1 LRPVGIQADCGFTN
15 LRNLG
20 GMQFELTS
28 DFIARLRDDVQQL
41 DRSSVVAKIGDLYPA
56 DIAEILDE
64 LSLQEAQF
72 VFRVLEEDTRPEVL
86 IELDEDVRKRF
97 LRSLSSDEI
106 AQYIDLLDSDDA
118 ADIISELPESR
129 QTEVLD
135 RVEDEEQA
143 SDIASLLQ
151 YDENTAGGLMAKELI
166 KVNLNW
172 SLPRCVREMR
182 KQAEDVESVYTVY
195 VVDDEDHL
203 LGTVSLKRML
213 ISPERSLIKDIY
225 DDDVRAVQA
234 DTPAEEVAQFAE
246 KYDLVVIPV
255 VDQWNR
261 LIGRI
266 TVDDV
271 MDVVREETS
280 RDYQL
285 MSGISENIETTDTAF
300 IMSRARLPWLLIA
313 MAGGII
319 GSQVIEQ
326 YEEQLRVF
334 PEMAIFMPLV
344 ASMGGNVGIQSSA
357 LIVQGL
363 ANNTLSRDGV
373 LPKLGKELAV
383 GLLNGLAC
391 SLAIL
396 GYAYFYGHSMA
407 LSFTIGLSMIVVIL
421 YAGIF
426 GTVVPL
432 GLRRMGQDP
441 ALATG
446 PFITTANDII
456 GLFFYFVIGR
466 LMYSLVV

>member
-1 LRPVGIQADCGFTN
+1 
-15 LRNLG
+15 
-20 GMQFELTS
+20 MQFELTS
-28 DFIARLRDDVQQL
+28 EFLSALREDMERLD
-41 DRSSVVAKIGDLYPA
+41 STSVAAKVEDLYPQ

-64 LSLQEAQF
+64 VNLEEAQF
-72 VFRVLEEDTRPEVL
+72 IFRLLDEETRPEVL
-86 IELDEDVRKRF
+86 MELDEDVRKRF
-97 LRSLSSDEI
+97 LRSLSTEEI
-106 AQYIDLLDSDDA
+106 AQYVDLLDTDDA
-118 ADIISELPESR
+118 ADLISELPEER
-129 QTEVLD
+129 QSEVLEQ
-135 RVEDEEQA
+135 VEDEEQA
-143 SDIASLLQ
+143 SDIADLLT
-151 YDENTAGGLMAKELI
+151 YDEDTAGGLMAKELI

-182 KQAEDVESVYTVY
+182 KQAEEVDTVYTVY
-195 VVDDEDHL
+195 VVDDDDRL
-203 LGTVSLKRML
+203 VGTVSLKQML
-213 ISPERSLIKDIY
+213 IAPERTVIKDIY
-225 DDDVRAVQA
+225 NEDVHAVEA
-234 DTPAEEVAQFAE
+234 HTPAEEVAQIAE

-280 RDYQL
+280 KDYQM
-285 MSGISENIETTDTAF
+285 MSGISENIETTDSAL

-313 MAGGII
+313 MAGGIL

-326 YEEQLRVF
+326 YEGQLRVF

-363 ANNTLSRDGV
+363 ANNTLGRDGI
-373 LPKLGKELAV
+373 LPKLLKELSV

-391 SLAIL
+391 SLVIL
-396 GYAYFYGHSMA
+396 GYAYFFGHPLA
-407 LSFTIGLSMIVVIL
+407 LSMTISLSMIVVIL
-421 YAGIF
+421 FAGIF

-432 GLRRMGQDP
+432 GLKRADLDP

-466 LMYSLVV
+466 LMYGLVV

>member
-1 LRPVGIQADCGFTN
+1 
-15 LRNLG
+15 
-20 GMQFELTS
+20 MQFELTS
-28 DFIARLRDDVQQL
+28 EFLSALREDMERLD
-41 DRSSVVAKIGDLYPA
+41 STSVAAKVDDLYPQ

-64 LSLQEAQF
+64 VNLEEAQF
-72 VFRVLEEDTRPEVL
+72 IFRLLDEETRPEVL
-86 IELDEDVRKRF
+86 MELDEDVRKRF
-97 LRSLSSDEI
+97 LRSLSTEEI
-106 AQYIDLLDSDDA
+106 AQYVDLLDTDDA
-118 ADIISELPESR
+118 ADLISELPEER
-129 QTEVLD
+129 QSEVLEQ
-135 RVEDEEQA
+135 VEDEEQA
-143 SDIASLLQ
+143 SDIADLLT
-151 YDENTAGGLMAKELI
+151 YDEDTAGGLMAKELI

-182 KQAEDVESVYTVY
+182 KQAEEVDTVYTVY
-195 VVDDEDHL
+195 VVDDDDRL
-203 LGTVSLKRML
+203 VGTVSLKQML
-213 ISPERSLIKDIY
+213 IAPERTVIKDIY
-225 DDDVRAVQA
+225 NEDVHAVEA
-234 DTPAEEVAQFAE
+234 HTPAEEVAQIAE

-280 RDYQL
+280 KDYQM
-285 MSGISENIETTDTAF
+285 MSGISENIETTDSAL

-313 MAGGII
+313 MAGGIL

-326 YEEQLRVF
+326 YEGQLRVF

-363 ANNTLSRDGV
+363 ANNTLGRDGI
-373 LPKLGKELAV
+373 LPKLLKELSV

-391 SLAIL
+391 SLVIL
-396 GYAYFYGHSMA
+396 GYAYFFGHPLA
-407 LSFTIGLSMIVVIL
+407 LSMTISLSMIVVIL
-421 YAGIF
+421 FAGIF

-432 GLRRMGQDP
+432 GLKRADLDP

-456 GLFFYFVIGR
+456 GLFFYFIIGR
-466 LMYSLVV
+466 LMYGLVV

>member
-1 LRPVGIQADCGFTN
+1 
-15 LRNLG
+15 
-20 GMQFELTS
+20 MQFELTS
-28 DFIARLRDDVQQL
+28 EFLSALREDMERLD
-41 DRSSVVAKIGDLYPA
+41 STSVAAKVEDLYPQ

-64 LSLQEAQF
+64 VNLEEAQF
-72 VFRVLEEDTRPEVL
+72 IFRLLDEETRPEVL
-86 IELDEDVRKRF
+86 MELDEDVRKRF
-97 LRSLSSDEI
+97 LRSLSTEEI
-106 AQYIDLLDSDDA
+106 AQYVDLLDTDDA
-118 ADIISELPESR
+118 ADLISELPEER
-129 QTEVLD
+129 QSEVLD
-135 RVEDEEQA
+135 QVEDEEQA
-143 SDIASLLQ
+143 SDIADLLT
-151 YDENTAGGLMAKELI
+151 YDEDTAGGLMAKELI

-182 KQAEDVESVYTVY
+182 KQAEEVDTVYTVY
-195 VVDDEDHL
+195 VVDDDDHL
-203 LGTVSLKRML
+203 VGTVSLKQML
-213 ISPERSLIKDIY
+213 IAPERTVIKDIY
-225 DDDVRAVQA
+225 NEDVHAVEA
-234 DTPAEEVAQFAE
+234 HTPAEEVAQIAE

-280 RDYQL
+280 KDYQM
-285 MSGISENIETTDTAF
+285 MSGISENIETTDSAL

-313 MAGGII
+313 MAGGIL

-326 YEEQLRVF
+326 YEGQLRVF

-363 ANNTLSRDGV
+363 ANNTLGRDGI
-373 LPKLGKELAV
+373 LPKLLKELSV

-391 SLAIL
+391 SLVIL
-396 GYAYFYGHSMA
+396 GYAYFFGHPLA
-407 LSFTIGLSMIVVIL
+407 LSMTISLSMIVVIL
-421 YAGIF
+421 FAGIF
-426 GTVVPL
+426 GMVVPL
-432 GLRRMGQDP
+432 GLKRADLDP

-466 LMYSLVV
+466 LMYGLFV

>member
-1 LRPVGIQADCGFTN
+1 
-15 LRNLG
+15 
-20 GMQFELTS
+20 MQFELTS
-28 DFIARLRDDVQQL
+28 EFLSALREDMERLD
-41 DRSSVVAKIGDLYPA
+41 STSVAAKVEDLYPQ

-64 LSLQEAQF
+64 VNLEEAQF
-72 VFRVLEEDTRPEVL
+72 IFRLLDEETRPEVL
-86 IELDEDVRKRF
+86 MELDEDVRKRF
-97 LRSLSSDEI
+97 LRSLSTEEI
-106 AQYIDLLDSDDA
+106 AQYVDLLDTDDA
-118 ADIISELPESR
+118 ADLISELPEER
-129 QTEVLD
+129 QSEVLEQ
-135 RVEDEEQA
+135 VEDEEQA
-143 SDIASLLQ
+143 SDIADLLT
-151 YDENTAGGLMAKELI
+151 YDEDTAGGLMAKELI

-182 KQAEDVESVYTVY
+182 KQAEEVDTVYTVY
-195 VVDDEDHL
+195 VVDDDDRL
-203 LGTVSLKRML
+203 VGTVSLKQML
-213 ISPERSLIKDIY
+213 IAPERTVIKDIY
-225 DDDVRAVQA
+225 NEDVHAVEA
-234 DTPAEEVAQFAE
+234 HTPAEEVAQIAE

-280 RDYQL
+280 KDYQM
-285 MSGISENIETTDTAF
+285 MSGISENIETTDSAL

-313 MAGGII
+313 MAGGIL

-326 YEEQLRVF
+326 YEGQLRVF

-363 ANNTLSRDGV
+363 ANNTLGRDGI
-373 LPKLGKELAV
+373 LPKLLKELSV

-391 SLAIL
+391 SLVIL
-396 GYAYFYGHSMA
+396 GYAYFFGHPLA
-407 LSFTIGLSMIVVIL
+407 LSMTISLSMIVVIL
-421 YAGIF
+421 FAGIF

-432 GLRRMGQDP
+432 GLKRADLDP

-456 GLFFYFVIGR
+456 GLFFYFIIGR
-466 LMYSLVV
+466 LMYGLVV

>member
-1 LRPVGIQADCGFTN
+1 
-15 LRNLG
+15 
-20 GMQFELTS
+20 MQFELTS
-28 DFIARLRDDVQQL
+28 EFLSALREDMERLD
-41 DRSSVVAKIGDLYPA
+41 STTVAAKVEDLYPQ

-64 LSLQEAQF
+64 VSLQEGQF
-72 VFRVLEEDTRPEVL
+72 IFRLLDEEIRPEVL
-86 IELDEDVRKRF
+86 MELDEDVRKRF
-97 LRSLSSDEI
+97 LRSLSSEEI
-106 AQYIDLLDSDDA
+106 AQYVDLLDTDDA
-118 ADIISELPESR
+118 ADLISELPESR
-129 QTEVLD
+129 QSEVLD
-135 RVEDEEQA
+135 QIEDEEQA
-143 SDIASLLQ
+143 SDIADLLT
-151 YDENTAGGLMAKELI
+151 YDEDTAGGLMAKELI

-182 KQAEDVESVYTVY
+182 KQAEEVDTVYTVY
-195 VVDDEDHL
+195 VVDDDDRL
-203 LGTVSLKRML
+203 VGTVSLKQML
-213 ISPERSLIKDIY
+213 IAPERTLIRDIY
-225 DDDVRAVQA
+225 DEDVHAVEA
-234 DTPAEEVAQFAE
+234 HTPAEEVAQIAE

-280 RDYQL
+280 KDYQM
-285 MSGISENIETTDTAF
+285 MSGISENIETTDSAL

-313 MAGGII
+313 MAGGIL

-326 YEEQLRVF
+326 YEGQLLMY
-334 PEMAIFMPLV
+334 PQMAIFMPLV

-363 ANNTLSRDGV
+363 ANNTLGRDGI
-373 LPKLGKELAV
+373 LPKLLKELAV

-391 SLAIL
+391 SVAIL
-396 GYAYFYGHSMA
+396 GYAYFFGHP
-407 LSFTIGLSMIVVIL
+407 IELSMTISFSLMIVIL
-421 YAGIF
+421 FAGLF
-426 GTVVPL
+426 GTIVPL
-432 GLRRMGQDP
+432 GLKRFDFDP

-466 LMYSLVV
+466 MMYAYFV

>member
-1 LRPVGIQADCGFTN
+1 
-15 LRNLG
+15 
-20 GMQFELTS
+20 MQFELTS
-28 DFIARLRDDVQQL
+28 EFLSALREDMERLD
-41 DRSSVVAKIGDLYPA
+41 STAVAAKVEDLYPQ

-64 LSLQEAQF
+64 VNLEEAQF
-72 VFRVLEEDTRPEVL
+72 IFRLLDEETRPEVL
-86 IELDEDVRKRF
+86 MELDEDVRKRF
-97 LRSLSSDEI
+97 LRSLSTEEI
-106 AQYIDLLDSDDA
+106 AQYVDLLDTDDA
-118 ADIISELPESR
+118 ADLISELPEER
-129 QTEVLD
+129 QSEVLEQ
-135 RVEDEEQA
+135 VEDEEQA
-143 SDIASLLQ
+143 SDIADLLT
-151 YDENTAGGLMAKELI
+151 YDEDTAGGLMAKELI

-182 KQAEDVESVYTVY
+182 KQAEEVDTVYTVY
-195 VVDDEDHL
+195 VVDDDDRL
-203 LGTVSLKRML
+203 VGTVSLKQML
-213 ISPERSLIKDIY
+213 IAPERTVIKDIY
-225 DDDVRAVQA
+225 NEDVHAVEA
-234 DTPAEEVAQFAE
+234 HTPAEEVAQIAE

-280 RDYQL
+280 KDYQM
-285 MSGISENIETTDTAF
+285 MSGISENIETTDSAL

-313 MAGGII
+313 MAGGIL

-326 YEEQLRVF
+326 YEGQLRVF

-363 ANNTLSRDGV
+363 ANNTLGRDGI
-373 LPKLGKELAV
+373 LPKLLKELSV

-391 SLAIL
+391 SLVIL
-396 GYAYFYGHSMA
+396 GYAYFFGHPLA
-407 LSFTIGLSMIVVIL
+407 LSMTISLSMIVVIL
-421 YAGIF
+421 FAGIF

-432 GLRRMGQDP
+432 GLKRADLDP

-466 LMYSLVV
+466 LMYGLLV

>member
-1 LRPVGIQADCGFTN
+1 
-15 LRNLG
+15 
-20 GMQFELTS
+20 MQFELTS
-28 DFIARLRDDVQQL
+28 DFLTALREDMERLD
-41 DRSSVVAKIGDLYPA
+41 STAVAAKVGDLYPQ

-64 LSLQEAQF
+64 VNLQEAQF
-72 VFRVLEEDTRPEVL
+72 IFRLLDEETRPEVL
-86 IELDEDVRKRF
+86 MELDEDVRKRF
-97 LRSLSSDEI
+97 LRSLSSEEI
-106 AQYIDLLDSDDA
+106 AQYVDLLDTDDA
-118 ADIISELPESR
+118 ADLIGELPEER
-129 QTEVLD
+129 QSEVLEQ
-135 RVEDEEQA
+135 VEDEEQA
-143 SDIASLLQ
+143 SDIADLLT
-151 YDENTAGGLMAKELI
+151 YDEDTAGGLMAKELI

-182 KQAEDVESVYTVY
+182 KQAEDVEAVYTVY
-195 VVDDEDHL
+195 VVDDDDRL
-203 LGTVSLKRML
+203 VGKVSLKKML
-213 ISPERSLIKDIY
+213 LSPERSVVKDIY
-225 DDDVRAVQA
+225 DDDVHAVEAQ
-234 DTPAEEVAQFAE
+234 TPAEEVAQIAE

-255 VDQWNR
+255 VDHWNR
-261 LIGRI
+261 LLGRI

-280 RDYQL
+280 KDYQM
-285 MSGISENIETTDTAF
+285 MSGISENIETTDSAL

-313 MAGGII
+313 MAGGIV

-326 YEEQLRVF
+326 YEGQLRVF

-363 ANNTLSRDGV
+363 ANNTLSRDGILQKV
-373 LPKLGKELAV
+373 LKELSV

-391 SLAIL
+391 SVVIL
-396 GYAYFYGHSMA
+396 GYAYFFGHPLA
-407 LSFTIGLSMIVVIL
+407 LSMTISLSMMVVIL
-421 YAGIF
+421 FAGIF

-432 GLRRMGQDP
+432 GLKRADLDP

-466 LMYSLVV
+466 MMYAMVM

>member
-1 LRPVGIQADCGFTN
+1 
-15 LRNLG
+15 
-20 GMQFELTS
+20 MQFELTS
-28 DFIARLRDDVQQL
+28 DFLTALREDMERLD
-41 DRSSVVAKIGDLYPA
+41 STAVAAKVGDLYPQ

-64 LSLQEAQF
+64 VGLEEAQF
-72 VFRVLEEDTRPEVL
+72 IFRVLDEETRPQVL
-86 IELDEDVRKRF
+86 MELDEDVRRRF
-97 LRSLSSDEI
+97 LRSLSSEEI
-106 AQYIDLLDSDDA
+106 AQYVDLLDTDDA
-118 ADIISELPESR
+118 ADLISELPEER
-129 QTEVLD
+129 QTEVLEQ
-135 RVEDEEQA
+135 VEDEEQA
-143 SDIASLLQ
+143 SDIADLLT
-151 YDENTAGGLMAKELI
+151 YDEDTAGGLMAKELI

-182 KQAEDVESVYTVY
+182 KQAEDVDTVYTVY
-195 VVDDEDHL
+195 VVDDDEKL
-203 LGTVSLKRML
+203 VGTVSLKKML
-213 ISPERSLIKDIY
+213 ISPERSLIRDIY
-225 DDDVRAVQA
+225 DEDVHAVEA
-234 DTPAEEVAQFAE
+234 HTPAEEVAQIAE

-280 RDYQL
+280 KDYQM
-285 MSGISENIETTDTAF
+285 MSGISENIETTDSPF
-300 IMSRARLPWLLIA
+300 IMSRARLPWLMIA
-313 MAGGII
+313 MAGGIL

-326 YEEQLRVF
+326 YEGQLRVF

-363 ANNTLSRDGV
+363 ANNTLGRDGM
-373 LPKLGKELAV
+373 LPKLLKELAV

-391 SLAIL
+391 SLVIL
-396 GYAYFYGHSMA
+396 GYAHFFGHPSA
-407 LSFTIGLSMIVVIL
+407 LSFTISLSMIVVIL
-421 YAGIF
+421 FAGIF

-432 GLRRMGQDP
+432 ALKRIGQDP

-466 LMYSLVV
+466 MMYSLLV

>member
-1 LRPVGIQADCGFTN
+1 
-15 LRNLG
+15 
-20 GMQFELTS
+20 MQFELTS
-28 DFIARLRDDVQQL
+28 EFLSALREDMERLD
-41 DRSSVVAKIGDLYPA
+41 STTVAAKVEDLYPQ

-64 LSLQEAQF
+64 VSLQEGQF
-72 VFRVLEEDTRPEVL
+72 IFRLLDEDIRPEVL
-86 IELDEDVRKRF
+86 MELDEDVRKRF
-97 LRSLSSDEI
+97 LRSLSTEEI
-106 AQYIDLLDSDDA
+106 AQYVDLLDTDDA
-118 ADIISELPESR
+118 ADLISELPESR
-129 QTEVLD
+129 QSEVLEQ
-135 RVEDEEQA
+135 VEDEEQA
-143 SDIASLLQ
+143 SDIADLLT
-151 YDENTAGGLMAKELI
+151 YDEDTAGGLMAKELI

-182 KQAEDVESVYTVY
+182 KQAEEVDTVYTVY
-195 VVDDEDHL
+195 VVDDDDRL
-203 LGTVSLKRML
+203 VGTVSLKQML
-213 ISPERSLIKDIY
+213 IAPERTLIRDIY
-225 DDDVRAVQA
+225 DEDVHAVEA
-234 DTPAEEVAQFAE
+234 HTPAEEVAQIAE

-280 RDYQL
+280 KDYQM
-285 MSGISENIETTDTAF
+285 MSGISENIETTDSAF

-313 MAGGII
+313 MAGGIL

-326 YEEQLRVF
+326 YEGQLLMY
-334 PEMAIFMPLV
+334 PQMAIFMPLV

-363 ANNTLSRDGV
+363 ANNTLGRDGI
-373 LPKLGKELAV
+373 LPKLLKELAV

-391 SLAIL
+391 SVAIL
-396 GYAYFYGHSMA
+396 GYAYFFGHP
-407 LSFTIGLSMIVVIL
+407 IELSMTISFSLMIVIL
-421 YAGIF
+421 FAGLF
-426 GTVVPL
+426 GTIVPL
-432 GLRRMGQDP
+432 GLKRFDFDP

-466 LMYSLVV
+466 MMYAYFI

>member
-1 LRPVGIQADCGFTN
+1 
-15 LRNLG
+15 
-20 GMQFELTS
+20 MQFELTS
-28 DFIARLRDDVQQL
+28 EFLSALREDMERLDNT
-41 DRSSVVAKIGDLYPA
+41 SVAAKVEDLYPQ

-64 LSLQEAQF
+64 VNLEEAQF
-72 VFRVLEEDTRPEVL
+72 IFRLLDEETRPEVL
-86 IELDEDVRKRF
+86 MELDEDVRKRF
-97 LRSLSSDEI
+97 LRSLSTEEI
-106 AQYIDLLDSDDA
+106 AQYVDLLDTDDA
-118 ADIISELPESR
+118 ADLISELPEER
-129 QTEVLD
+129 QSEVLEQ
-135 RVEDEEQA
+135 VEDEEQA
-143 SDIASLLQ
+143 SDIADLLT
-151 YDENTAGGLMAKELI
+151 YDEDTAGGLMAKELI

-182 KQAEDVESVYTVY
+182 KQAEEVDTVYTVY
-195 VVDDEDHL
+195 VVDDDDRL
-203 LGTVSLKRML
+203 VGTVSLKQML
-213 ISPERSLIKDIY
+213 IAPERTVIKDIY
-225 DDDVRAVQA
+225 NEDVHAVEA
-234 DTPAEEVAQFAE
+234 HTPAEEVAQIAE

-280 RDYQL
+280 KDYQM
-285 MSGISENIETTDTAF
+285 MSGISENIETTDSAL

-313 MAGGII
+313 MAGGIL

-326 YEEQLRVF
+326 YEGQLRVF

-363 ANNTLSRDGV
+363 ANNTLGRDGI
-373 LPKLGKELAV
+373 LPKLLKELSV

-391 SLAIL
+391 SLVIL
-396 GYAYFYGHSMA
+396 GYAYFFGHPLA
-407 LSFTIGLSMIVVIL
+407 LSMTISLSMIVVIL
-421 YAGIF
+421 FAGIF

-432 GLRRMGQDP
+432 GLKRADLDP

-456 GLFFYFVIGR
+456 GLFFYFIIGR
-466 LMYSLVV
+466 LMYGLVV

>member
-1 LRPVGIQADCGFTN
+1 
-15 LRNLG
+15 
-20 GMQFELTS
+20 MQFELTS
-28 DFIARLRDDVQQL
+28 DFLTALREDMERLD
-41 DRSSVVAKIGDLYPA
+41 STAVAAKVGDLYPQ

-64 LSLQEAQF
+64 VGLEEAQF
-72 VFRVLEEDTRPEVL
+72 IFRVLDEETRPEVL
-86 IELDEDVRKRF
+86 MELDEDVRRRF
-97 LRSLSSDEI
+97 LRSLSSEEI
-106 AQYIDLLDSDDA
+106 AQYVDLLDTDDA
-118 ADIISELPESR
+118 ADLISELPEER
-129 QTEVLD
+129 QTEVLEQ
-135 RVEDEEQA
+135 VEDEEQA
-143 SDIASLLQ
+143 SDIADLLT
-151 YDENTAGGLMAKELI
+151 YDEDTAGGLMAKELI

-182 KQAEDVESVYTVY
+182 KQAEDVDTVYTVY
-195 VVDDEDHL
+195 VVDDDEKL
-203 LGTVSLKRML
+203 VGTVSLKKML
-213 ISPERSLIKDIY
+213 ISPERSLIRDIY
-225 DDDVRAVQA
+225 DEDVHAVEA
-234 DTPAEEVAQFAE
+234 HTPAEEVAQIAE

-280 RDYQL
+280 KDYQM
-285 MSGISENIETTDTAF
+285 MSGISENIETTDSPF
-300 IMSRARLPWLLIA
+300 IMSRARLPWLMIA
-313 MAGGII
+313 MAGGIL

-326 YEEQLRVF
+326 YEGQLRVF

-363 ANNTLSRDGV
+363 ANNTLGRDGM
-373 LPKLGKELAV
+373 LPKLLKELAV

-391 SLAIL
+391 SLVIL
-396 GYAYFYGHSMA
+396 GYAHFFGHPSA
-407 LSFTIGLSMIVVIL
+407 LSFTISLSMIVVIL
-421 YAGIF
+421 FAGIF

-432 GLRRMGQDP
+432 ALKRIGQDP

-466 LMYSLVV
+466 MMYSLLI

>member
-1 LRPVGIQADCGFTN
+1 
-15 LRNLG
+15 
-20 GMQFELTS
+20 MQFELTS
-28 DFIARLRDDVQQL
+28 EFLSALREDMERLD
-41 DRSSVVAKIGDLYPA
+41 STTVAAKVEDLYPQ

-64 LSLQEAQF
+64 VTLQEGQF
-72 VFRVLEEDTRPEVL
+72 IFRLLDEEIRPEVL
-86 IELDEDVRKRF
+86 MELDEDVRKRF
-97 LRSLSSDEI
+97 LRSLSSEEI
-106 AQYIDLLDSDDA
+106 AQYVDLLDTDDA
-118 ADIISELPESR
+118 ADLISELPEAR
-129 QTEVLD
+129 QSEVLD
-135 RVEDEEQA
+135 QVEDEEQA
-143 SDIASLLQ
+143 SDIADLLT
-151 YDENTAGGLMAKELI
+151 YDEDTAGGLMAKELI

-182 KQAEDVESVYTVY
+182 KQAEEVDTVYTVY
-195 VVDDEDHL
+195 VVDDNDRL
-203 LGTVSLKRML
+203 VGTVSLKQML
-213 ISPERSLIKDIY
+213 IAPERTLIRDIY
-225 DDDVRAVQA
+225 DEDVHAVEA
-234 DTPAEEVAQFAE
+234 HTPAEEVAQIAE

-255 VDQWNR
+255 VDQWHR

-280 RDYQL
+280 KDYQM
-285 MSGISENIETTDTAF
+285 MSGISENIETTDSAF

-313 MAGGII
+313 MGGGIL

-326 YEEQLRVF
+326 YEGQLRVF

-363 ANNTLSRDGV
+363 ANNTLGRDGI
-373 LPKLGKELAV
+373 LPKLLKELAV

-391 SLAIL
+391 SVAIL
-396 GYAYFYGHSMA
+396 GYAYFFGHPIA
-407 LSFTIGLSMIVVIL
+407 LSMTISLSMMIVIL
-421 YAGIF
+421 FAGFF
-426 GTVVPL
+426 GTIVPL
-432 GLRRMGQDP
+432 GLKRFDLDP

-466 LMYSLVV
+466 MMYGFFV